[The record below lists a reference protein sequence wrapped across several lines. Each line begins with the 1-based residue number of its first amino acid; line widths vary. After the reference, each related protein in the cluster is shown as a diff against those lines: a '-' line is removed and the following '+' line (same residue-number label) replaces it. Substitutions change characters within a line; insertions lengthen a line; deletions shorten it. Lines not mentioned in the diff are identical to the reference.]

1 MDDKEEGVTG
11 RIQNTN
17 TTTKGTHRTRS
28 RRAGAPSRPRGR
40 RTMGGRGSPSRP
52 DNEDLRDTETTKTE
66 DLDQQHDKDDGGRRP
81 DVVVFPVV
89 RGDVIDL
96 LRELRPPPPI
106 TGRAALLVVFL
117 PPWFTR
123 HRGRRTYTSPAN
135 RAPIR

>member
-1 MDDKEEGVTG
+1 MTG
-11 RIQNTN
+11 RIQNIRIRQ
-17 TTTKGTHRTRS
+17 H
-28 RRAGAPSRPRGR
+28 RGR
-40 RTMGGRGSPSRP
+40 IGRGVGGRGRQAGQEGEGQWGGGGSPSRP

-66 DLDQQHDKDDGGRRP
+66 YLDQQHDKDDGGRRP
-81 DVVVFPVV
+81 DVDVFPVV
-89 RGDVIDL
+89 GGDVIDL

-117 PPWFTR
+117 PPRFTR